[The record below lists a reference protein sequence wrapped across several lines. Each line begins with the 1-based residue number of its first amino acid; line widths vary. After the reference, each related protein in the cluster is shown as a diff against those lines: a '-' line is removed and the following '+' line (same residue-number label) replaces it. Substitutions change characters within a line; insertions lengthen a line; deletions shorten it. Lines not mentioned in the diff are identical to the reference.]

1 MLVMG
6 AQDAVNLLRFFD
18 DLPDPRSNV
27 NRLHRLGDVIV
38 IAICAILANADGP
51 TAIAQWAKLNEAW
64 LRRHLALPGGI
75 PGKDTFRRVLG
86 LLPPAAFQQ
95 CFQQWLQT
103 VQTSADEE
111 SENPRHIAID
121 GKALRRSHD
130 RQRGL
135 GPLQIVSAWASDF
148 GITLGQVATE
158 EKSNEITAIPQL
170 LERIDV
176 QDAIVT
182 IDAAGCQKAIAAKIV
197 QGKGDYVLALKG
209 NQEKL
214 LHDVKFLMLGPLQ
227 DDDTGG
233 PVSRYVEVEQ
243 GHGRLEARTY
253 YQMTA
258 PSYLHGRSQWKGLK
272 TIGAAVRVYEEKG
285 IEKRDVRYYIS
296 SLRRNGRQFASVVR
310 RHWGI
315 ENSLHWS
322 LDMTYREDESRVRNR
337 TFAENLSWLR
347 RMTLGL
353 IKQHPG
359 KQSNIMKRRMAG
371 WSPDFLMQVL
381 AGKGT

>member
-1 MLVMG
+1 MLVIG
-6 AQDAVNLLRFFD
+6 DQDAVNLLRFFD

-38 IAICAILANADGP
+38 IAICAIVANADGP
-51 TAIAQWAKLNEAW
+51 TAIAQWAKLNATW
-64 LRRHLALPGGI
+64 LRRHLALPNGI

-95 CFQQWLQT
+95 CFEQWLQT
-103 VQTSADEE
+103 LQMPADQDA
-111 SENPRHIAID
+111 ENKKHIAID
-121 GKALRRSHD
+121 GKTLRRSHD
-130 RQRGL
+130 RQHGL
-135 GPLQIVSAWASDF
+135 GPLHIVGAWASDC

-170 LERIDV
+170 LERIDIE
-176 QDAIVT
+176 DAIVT

-197 QGKGDYVLALKG
+197 QGKGDYVLALKS
-209 NQEKL
+209 NQKKL
-214 LHDVKFLMLGPLQ
+214 FQDVEFLLQ
-227 DDDTGG
+227 SHLQGDGTGG

-253 YQMTA
+253 YQLTA
-258 PSYLHGRSQWKGLK
+258 PSYLHGRSEWKGLK

-285 IEKRDVRYYIS
+285 IEKRDVRYYLS
-296 SLRRNGRQFASVVR
+296 SLRRNGRQFAQAVR

-337 TFAENLSWLR
+337 TFVENLSWLR
-347 RMTLGL
+347 RLTLGL

-371 WSPDFLMQVL
+371 WSLDFLMQVL
-381 AGKGT
+381 TGKGT

>member
-6 AQDAVNLLRFFD
+6 AQEAVNLLRFFD

-38 IAICAILANADGP
+38 IAICAILANAEGP

-64 LRRHLALPGGI
+64 LRRHLALPNGI

-86 LLPPAAFQQ
+86 LLPPAAFQP
-95 CFQQWLQT
+95 CFQQWLQSL
-103 VQTSADEE
+103 QTSADGE

-130 RQRGL
+130 RQRGW
-135 GPLQIVSAWASDF
+135 GPMHIVSAWASDF

-170 LERIDV
+170 LEQIDV

-182 IDAAGCQKAIAAKIV
+182 LDAAGCQKTIAAKIV
-197 QGKGDYVLALKG
+197 EGKGDYVLALKG

-227 DDDTGG
+227 DDRGGG
-233 PVSRYVEVEQ
+233 PVSRHVEVEQ

-296 SLRRNGRQFASVVR
+296 SLPRNGRQFAHAVR

-347 RMTLGL
+347 RLTRSL

-359 KQSNIMKRRMAG
+359 KQSSIMKRRMAG

-381 AGKGT
+381 TGKGT

>member
-38 IAICAILANADGP
+38 MAICAVLANADGP
-51 TAIAQWAKLNEAW
+51 TAMAQWAELNAAW

-75 PGKDTFRRVLG
+75 PSKDTFRRVLG

-103 VQTSADEE
+103 LQTSAAEG
-111 SENPRHIAID
+111 SENKQHIAID

-130 RQRGL
+130 RQHGL
-135 GPLQIVSAWASDF
+135 GPLQIVSAWASDS
-148 GITLGQVATE
+148 GLTLGQVATE

-182 IDAAGCQKAIAAKIV
+182 LDAAGCQKTIATQIV

-209 NQEKL
+209 NQGKL
-214 LHDVKFLMLGPLQ
+214 FDQVALLLLGPLQ
-227 DDDTGG
+227 GDVAGG

-285 IEKRDVRYYIS
+285 IEKRDVRYYLS

-353 IKQHPG
+353 IKHHPG

-371 WSPDFLMQVL
+371 WSLDFLMQL
-381 AGKGT
+381 LTGKGT

>member
-38 IAICAILANADGP
+38 MAICAVLANADGP

-75 PGKDTFRRVLG
+75 PCKDTFRRVLG

-95 CFQQWLQT
+95 CFQRWLQT
-103 VQTSADEE
+103 LQTSADEE
-111 SENPRHIAID
+111 SENQRHIAID

-130 RQRGL
+130 RKHGW
-135 GPLQIVSAWASDF
+135 GPMHIVSAWASDF

-176 QDAIVT
+176 EDAIVT
-182 IDAAGCQKAIAAKIV
+182 IDAAGCQKTIAAKIV

-214 LHDVKFLMLGPLQ
+214 FHDVEFLMLGHLQ
-227 DDDTGG
+227 DDGTGG

-243 GHGRLEARTY
+243 GHGRLESRTY

-258 PSYLHGRSQWKGLK
+258 PSYLHGRSEWKGLK
-272 TIGAAVRVYEEKG
+272 TIGAAVRVYEENG
-285 IEKRDVRYYIS
+285 IEKRDVRYYLS
-296 SLRRNGRQFASVVR
+296 SLRRNGPQFATVVR

-347 RMTLGL
+347 RLTLGL

-371 WSPDFLMQVL
+371 WSLDFLMQL
-381 AGKGT
+381 LTGKGT

>member
-64 LRRHLALPGGI
+64 LRKLLALPGGI

-121 GKALRRSHD
+121 GKALRRSYD

-176 QDAIVT
+176 QDAIVI

-233 PVSRYVEVEQ
+233 PVSRYVEVEE

-285 IEKRDVRYYIS
+285 LEKRDVRYYIS

-381 AGKGT
+381 TGKGT

>member
-1 MLVMG
+1 MLSIG
-6 AQDAVNLLRFFD
+6 GQDAVSLLRFFD
-18 DLPDPRSNV
+18 DLPDPRSMV

-38 IAICAILANADGP
+38 IAICAVIANADGP
-51 TAIAQWAKLNEAW
+51 TAIAHWAKLNAAW
-64 LRRHLALPGGI
+64 LRRHLALPNGI

-103 VQTSADEE
+103 MQVPADDE
-111 SENPRHIAID
+111 SENKRHIAID

-130 RQRGL
+130 RKNGL
-135 GPLQIVSAWASDF
+135 GPMHIVSAWASGF
-148 GITLGQVATE
+148 GISLGQVATE

-170 LERIDV
+170 LEVIDV
-176 QDAIVT
+176 EDAIVT
-182 IDAAGCQKAIAAKIV
+182 IDAAGCQKTIAAKIV
-197 QGKGDYVLALKG
+197 DGKGDYVLALKG

-214 LHDVKFLMLGPLQ
+214 FQDVELLMLAHMQ
-227 DDDTGG
+227 DDFAGC
-233 PVSRYVEVEQ
+233 PVSRHVEVEQ
-243 GHGRLEARTY
+243 GHGRLESRTY

-258 PSYLHGRSQWKGLK
+258 PSYLHGRSEWKKLK
-272 TIGAAVRVYEEKG
+272 TIGAAVRVYEENG
-285 IEKRDVRYYIS
+285 IEKRDIRYYIS
-296 SLRRNGRQFASVVR
+296 SLRRNGQQFAHAVR
-310 RHWGI
+310 NHWGI

-337 TFAENLSWLR
+337 TFADNLSWLR
-347 RMTLGL
+347 RLTLSL

-371 WSPDFLMQVL
+371 WSLDFLMQIL
-381 AGKGT
+381 TGKGT

>member
-1 MLVMG
+1 MLSIG
-6 AQDAVNLLRFFD
+6 GQDAVSLLRFFD
-18 DLPDPRSNV
+18 DLPDPRSMV

-38 IAICAILANADGP
+38 IAICAVIANADGP
-51 TAIAQWAKLNEAW
+51 TAIAHWAKLNASW
-64 LRRHLALPGGI
+64 LRRHLALPNGI

-103 VQTSADEE
+103 LQVPADDE
-111 SENPRHIAID
+111 SENKRHIAID

-130 RQRGL
+130 RKNGL
-135 GPLQIVSAWASDF
+135 GPMHIVSAWASDC
-148 GITLGQVATE
+148 GISLGQVATE

-170 LERIDV
+170 LEVIDV

-182 IDAAGCQKAIAAKIV
+182 IDAAGCQKTIAAKIV
-197 QGKGDYVLALKG
+197 DGKGDYVLALKG

-214 LHDVKFLMLGPLQ
+214 FQDVELLMLAHMQ
-227 DDDTGG
+227 DDLAGC
-233 PVSRYVEVEQ
+233 PVSRHVEVER
-243 GHGRLEARTY
+243 GHGRLESRTY

-258 PSYLHGRSQWKGLK
+258 PSYLHGRSDWKKLK
-272 TIGAAVRVYEEKG
+272 TIGAAVRIYEENG
-285 IEKRDVRYYIS
+285 IEKRDIRYYIS
-296 SLRRNGRQFASVVR
+296 SLRRNGQQFAHAVR
-310 RHWGI
+310 NHWGI

-337 TFAENLSWLR
+337 SFANNLSWLR
-347 RMTLGL
+347 RLTLSL

-371 WSPDFLMQVL
+371 WSVDFLLQIL
-381 AGKGT
+381 TGKGT

>member
-1 MLVMG
+1 MLAMG

-38 IAICAILANADGP
+38 IAICAVIANADGP
-51 TAIAQWAKLNEAW
+51 TAIAQWAQLNEAW
-64 LRRHLALPGGI
+64 LRRYLALPGGI

-95 CFQQWLQT
+95 CFQRWLQT
-103 VQTSADEE
+103 LQTAADEE

-121 GKALRRSHD
+121 GKTLRRSHD
-130 RQRGL
+130 RQHGL
-135 GPLQIVSAWASDF
+135 GPLHLVSAWASDV

-170 LERIDV
+170 LELIDV
-176 QDAIVT
+176 EDAIVT
-182 IDAAGCQKAIAAKIV
+182 IDAAGCQKTIAAKIV

-214 LHDVKFLMLGPLQ
+214 LHDVEFLMLGPLQ
-227 DDDTGG
+227 DDCSGG

-285 IEKRDVRYYIS
+285 IEKRDVRYYLS
-296 SLRRNGRQFASVVR
+296 SLRRNGRRFAQVVR

-371 WSPDFLMQVL
+371 WSLDFLMQIL
-381 AGKGT
+381 TGKAT

>member
-6 AQDAVNLLRFFD
+6 APDAANLLRFFD

-38 IAICAILANADGP
+38 MAICAVLANADGP
-51 TAIAQWAKLNEAW
+51 TAMAQWAELNAAW
-64 LRRHLALPGGI
+64 LRRYLSLPGGI

-95 CFQQWLQT
+95 CFQQWLRT
-103 VQTSADEE
+103 LQTSTDEE
-111 SENPRHIAID
+111 PENKRHIAID

-135 GPLQIVSAWASDF
+135 GPLQIVSAWASDS
-148 GITLGQVATE
+148 GLTLGQVATE

-176 QDAIVT
+176 EDAIVT
-182 IDAAGCQKAIAAKIV
+182 IDAAGCQKTIATQIV
-197 QGKGDYVLALKG
+197 QSKGDYVLALKG
-209 NQEKL
+209 NQGKL
-214 LHDVKFLMLGPLQ
+214 FDQVALLLLGPLQ
-227 DDDTGG
+227 GDCRGG

-285 IEKRDVRYYIS
+285 IEKRDVRYYLS
-296 SLRRNGRQFASVVR
+296 SLRRNGRQFAQAVR

-322 LDMTYREDESRVRNR
+322 LDLTYREDESRVRNR

-347 RMTLGL
+347 RLTLGL
-353 IKQHPG
+353 IKHHPG

-371 WSPDFLMQVL
+371 WSLDFLMQL
-381 AGKGT
+381 LTGKGT

>member
-38 IAICAILANADGP
+38 IAICAVIANADGP
-51 TAIAQWAKLNEAW
+51 TAIAQWARLHEAW
-64 LRRHLALPGGI
+64 LRKHLALPGGI
-75 PGKDTFRRVLG
+75 PGKDTFRRILG

-103 VQTSADEE
+103 LQMSAGEQ
-111 SENPRHIAID
+111 SEDPRHIAID

-130 RQRGL
+130 RPHGL
-135 GPLQIVSAWASDF
+135 GPMHIVSAWASDV

-176 QDAIVT
+176 EGAIVT
-182 IDAAGCQKAIAAKIV
+182 IDAAGCQKSIAAKIV

-214 LHDVKFLMLGPLQ
+214 FHDVQFLMLGHLQ
-227 DDDTGG
+227 DDGAGG

-243 GHGRLEARTY
+243 GHGRLESRTY
-253 YQMTA
+253 YQRTA
-258 PSYLHGRSQWKGLK
+258 PSDLHGRSEWKGLK

-296 SLRRNGRQFASVVR
+296 SLRRNGRQFAQAVR

-353 IKQHPG
+353 IKHHPG

-381 AGKGT
+381 TGKGT

>member
-1 MLVMG
+1 MLVIG
-6 AQDAVNLLRFFD
+6 AQEAVNLLRFFD

-38 IAICAILANADGP
+38 MAICAIVANADGP
-51 TAIAQWAKLNEAW
+51 TAIAQWAKLNAAW
-64 LRRHLALPGGI
+64 LRKHLALPNGI

-103 VQTSADEE
+103 LQLSVDENA
-111 SENPRHIAID
+111 ENPKHIAID
-121 GKALRRSHD
+121 GKTLRRSHD
-130 RQRGL
+130 RKNGL
-135 GPLQIVSAWASDF
+135 GPMHIVSAWASDV

-170 LERIDV
+170 LEQIDV
-176 QDAIVT
+176 EDAIVT
-182 IDAAGCQKAIAAKIV
+182 IDAAGCQKAIAAQIV
-197 QGKGDYVLALKG
+197 QGKGDYVLALKA
-209 NQEKL
+209 NQKKL
-214 LHDVKFLMLGPLQ
+214 LQDVEFLMLGPLQ
-227 DDDTGG
+227 DDHAGG

-243 GHGRLEARTY
+243 GHGRLESRTY
-253 YQMTA
+253 YQMAA
-258 PSYLHGRSQWKGLK
+258 PSYLHGRAEWKGLK

-296 SLRRNGRQFASVVR
+296 SLRRNGRQFAQAVR

-337 TFAENLSWLR
+337 TFAANLSWLR
-347 RMTLGL
+347 RLTLGL

-359 KQSNIMKRRMAG
+359 KQSNIMKRRMAS
-371 WSPDFLMQVL
+371 WSLDFLMQVL
-381 AGKGT
+381 TGKGT

>member
-1 MLVMG
+1 MLSIG

-18 DLPDPRSNV
+18 DLPDPRSMV

-38 IAICAILANADGP
+38 IAVCAVLANADGP
-51 TAIAQWAKLNEAW
+51 TAIAHWAKLNAAW
-64 LRRHLALPGGI
+64 LRRHLALPNGI

-95 CFQQWLQT
+95 CFGQWLQT
-103 VQTSADEE
+103 LQVPADDEA
-111 SENPRHIAID
+111 ENKRHIAID

-130 RQRGL
+130 RKNGL
-135 GPLQIVSAWASDF
+135 GPMHIVSAWATDF
-148 GITLGQVATE
+148 GVSLGQVATE

-170 LERIDV
+170 LEVIDV
-176 QDAIVT
+176 EDAIVT
-182 IDAAGCQKAIAAKIV
+182 IDAAGCQKTIAAKIV
-197 QGKGDYVLALKG
+197 DGKGDYVLALKG

-214 LHDVKFLMLGPLQ
+214 FQDVEFLMLAHMQ
-227 DDDTGG
+227 DDFAGC
-233 PVSRYVEVEQ
+233 PVSRHVEVEQ
-243 GHGRLEARTY
+243 GHGRLESRTY

-258 PSYLHGRSQWKGLK
+258 PSYLHRRSEWEKLK
-272 TIGAAVRVYEEKG
+272 TIGAAVRVYEENG
-285 IEKRDVRYYIS
+285 IEKRDIRYYIS
-296 SLRRNGRQFASVVR
+296 SLRRNGQQFAHAVR
-310 RHWGI
+310 NHWGI

-337 TFAENLSWLR
+337 ILADNLSWLR
-347 RMTLGL
+347 RLTLSL

-371 WSPDFLMQVL
+371 WSVDFLLQIL
-381 AGKGT
+381 TGKHS

>member
-38 IAICAILANADGP
+38 IAICAILANAEGP
-51 TAIAQWAKLNEAW
+51 TAIAQWAKLNETW
-64 LRRHLALPGGI
+64 LRRHLALPNGI

-95 CFQQWLQT
+95 CFQQWLQSL
-103 VQTSADEE
+103 QTSADGE

-130 RQRGL
+130 RQRGW
-135 GPLQIVSAWASDF
+135 GPMHIVSAWASDF

-170 LERIDV
+170 LEQIDV

-182 IDAAGCQKAIAAKIV
+182 IDAAGCQKTIAAKIV
-197 QGKGDYVLALKG
+197 EGKGDYVLALKG

-214 LHDVKFLMLGPLQ
+214 LHDVKFPMLGPLQ
-227 DDDTGG
+227 DDRGGG
-233 PVSRYVEVEQ
+233 PISRYVEVEE

-258 PSYLHGRSQWKGLK
+258 PSYLHGRSEWKGLK

-285 IEKRDVRYYIS
+285 IEKRDVRYYLS
-296 SLRRNGRQFASVVR
+296 SLRRNGRQFAHAVR
-310 RHWGI
+310 CHWGI

-347 RMTLGL
+347 RLTLSL
-353 IKQHPG
+353 IKQHPV

-381 AGKGT
+381 TGKGT

>member
-1 MLVMG
+1 MLVIG

-18 DLPDPRSNV
+18 DLPDPRSSV

-38 IAICAILANADGP
+38 IAICAVLANADGP
-51 TAIAQWAKLNEAW
+51 TAMAQWAKLNAAW
-64 LRRHLALPGGI
+64 LRRHLALPNGI

-103 VQTSADEE
+103 LQTPADED
-111 SENPRHIAID
+111 SENQKHIAID
-121 GKALRRSHD
+121 GKTLRRSHD
-130 RQRGL
+130 RQHGL
-135 GPLQIVSAWASDF
+135 GPMHIVGAWASDF
-148 GITLGQVATE
+148 GITLGQAATE

-176 QDAIVT
+176 EDAIVT
-182 IDAAGCQKAIAAKIV
+182 IDAAGCQKPIAAQIV
-197 QGKGDYVLALKG
+197 QGKGDYVLALKS
-209 NQEKL
+209 NQKKL
-214 LHDVKFLMLGPLQ
+214 FQDVEFLMLGPLQ
-227 DDDTGG
+227 DDAGG
-233 PVSRYVEVEQ
+233 SVSRYVEVEQ

-253 YQMTA
+253 YQRTA
-258 PSYLHGRSQWKGLK
+258 PSYLHGRSEWKGLK
-272 TIGAAVRVYEEKG
+272 TVGAAVRVYEENG

-296 SLRRNGRQFASVVR
+296 SLRRNGPQFARAVR

-337 TFAENLSWLR
+337 TFADNLSWLR
-347 RMTLGL
+347 RLTLGL

-371 WSPDFLMQVL
+371 WSLDFLMQL
-381 AGKGT
+381 LTGKGT

>member
-1 MLVMG
+1 MLVIG
-6 AQDAVNLLRFFD
+6 APDAVNLLRFFD

-38 IAICAILANADGP
+38 MAICAVLANADGP
-51 TAIAQWAKLNEAW
+51 TAIAQWAHLNEAW
-64 LRRHLALPGGI
+64 LRKYLALPNGI

-86 LLPPAAFQQ
+86 LLPPVTFQQ
-95 CFQQWLQT
+95 CFQRWLQT
-103 VQTSADEE
+103 LQMSADEDG
-111 SENPRHIAID
+111 ENPKHVAID
-121 GKALRRSHD
+121 GKTLRRSHD

-135 GPLQIVSAWASDF
+135 GPLHLVSAWASDC

-170 LERIDV
+170 LELIDV
-176 QDAIVT
+176 QDTIVT
-182 IDAAGCQKAIAAKIV
+182 LDAAGCQKAIAAQIV
-197 QGKGDYVLALKG
+197 QGQGDYVLALKG
-209 NQEKL
+209 NQGKL

-227 DDDTGG
+227 DDDTDG

-258 PSYLHGRSQWKGLK
+258 PSYLHGRSEWKGLK

-285 IEKRDVRYYIS
+285 IEKQDVRYYIS
-296 SLRRNGRQFASVVR
+296 SLRRNGRRFAQAVR

-322 LDMTYREDESRVRNR
+322 LDMTYREDESRVRHR

-347 RMTLGL
+347 RLTLGL

-381 AGKGT
+381 TGKGT